1 MIYIQDREDRRRL
14 VKRMNAEMEAVIN
27 SPSTDVEKFRIGIL
41 GKLAGELKIV
51 NDKIRRKSSHLGRV
65 S

>member
-1 MIYIQDREDRRRL
+1 MTFIQDREDRRRL
-14 VKRMNAEMEAVIN
+14 VNRMNAEMKAVIN

-41 GKLAGELKIV
+41 AKLAGELKIV
-51 NDKIRRKSSHLGRV
+51 NDRIRRKSSQLGSV